1 MSSTSCPDSG
11 ANQAEFFLSYLL
23 LLREVVSVVSLLNHF
38 MLSLSCDAVSKL
50 MHPVHEPD
58 KADHLH

>member
-1 MSSTSCPDSG
+1 VSSTSCPDSG

-50 MHPVHEPD
+50 MHPVHD
-58 KADHLH
+58 G